1 MAVYIKCNSTE
12 FYVTSHAVVTVL
24 SERTK
29 LSGVTGALVE
39 LLDCT
44 RMYTGI
50 QMKCKSV
57 LCIKY

>member
-1 MAVYIKCNSTE
+1 MAVYIKCNLTE

-39 LLDCT
+39 LLDCI

-50 QMKCKSV
+50 PLKNV
-57 LCIKY
+57 